1 MNGIVIN
8 IDPVAFSVGHFELR
22 WYSIFVVLAFVAGTM
37 VAVKRCK
44 KVGMTADQ
52 VYTLVMVV
60 ALGGLV
66 GARLFHV
73 LDRLSYYMENPGQ
86 ILGFEGLAIWGGL
99 IGGGV
104 ATLVYARVTKIPLRP
119 LADAAVPAV
128 LVGQIVGRFAC
139 IINGDAYGGATT
151 LPWGFVYVNPGAMIP
166 DYLRGIPT
174 HPYVV
179 YEQIWN
185 VLTLAG
191 VLALSRR
198 VKAPGALFLMY
209 VSAYAIGRL
218 LLTSVRQEVVWFWG
232 MQEAQVVSLAILAV
246 SVPLLVRSVRA
257 GPKLI
262 PADGVAEK

>member
-8 IDPVAFSVGHFELR
+8 IDPVAFSVGHFDLR
-22 WYSIFVVLAFVAGTM
+22 WYSVFVVLAFVAGTM

-44 KVGMTADQ
+44 KIGMTADQ
-52 VYTLVMVV
+52 VYNLVMVV
-60 ALGGLV
+60 ALSGIV

-73 LDRLSYYMENPGQ
+73 LDRLGYYMENPGQ
-86 ILGFEGLAIWGGL
+86 ILGFGGLAICGGL

-104 ATLVYARVTKIPLRP
+104 ATLVYTRVTKIPLRP
-119 LADAAVPAV
+119 LADAVVPAV
-128 LVGQIVGRFAC
+128 LVGQIIGRFAC

-151 LPWGFVYVNPGAMIP
+151 LPWGFVYVNPASMIP

-185 VLTLAG
+185 ALTLAI
-191 VLALSRR
+191 VLVLSRR

-209 VSAYAIGRL
+209 VSAYAVGRL
-218 LLTSVRQEVVWFWG
+218 LLTSVRQEMVWFWG
-232 MQEAQVVSLAILAV
+232 LQEAQVVSLAMLAV
-246 SVPLLVRSVRA
+246 SVPLLVRSLKGGRK
-257 GPKLI
+257 P
-262 PADGVAEK
+262 VAASEVT